1 VGIPVAESVTAL
13 SNPVGM
19 LDVIVE
25 VPLLPWFTDSEL
37 GPAVRVRLPVLL
49 VIVRETAVVSVT
61 PPPVP
66 VTVTV

>member
-1 VGIPVAESVTAL
+1 
-13 SNPVGM
+13 M